1 MDTVKISWSGGKDS
15 TAAVLLHLRRGDQCK
30 VVCYIPFFD
39 IDTPLIRKDHYAHIL
54 KTADLFRKQG
64 AHVWIVHGQTYVDY
78 FYRRSS
84 RGKYKGRMFC
94 WPCIKRGA
102 CGFKRDSKEKALDQL
117 DVGPYDYQD
126 IGIAFD
132 EKDRQ
137 AQLDN
142 TRRSILVE
150 MGLTEEDAR
159 KLCED
164 VSALS
169 PIYNTTTR
177 DGCALCPHAKAAER
191 EQWLSENPHVI
202 PAILEMQRIA
212 AVERPGQYPLRN
224 HKNFI

>member
-15 TAAVLLHLRRGDQCK
+15 TAAVILHLRRSDHCK
-30 VVCYIPFFD
+30 VVCYVPFFD
-39 IDTPLIRKDHYAHIL
+39 SDTPLIRKDHYAHIL

-64 AHVWIVHGQTYVDY
+64 AQVWIVHGQTYVDY

-94 WPCIKRGA
+94 WPCIIRGA
-102 CGFKRDSKEKALDQL
+102 CGFKRDSKEKALNQL
-117 DVGPYDYQD
+117 DVGAYDYQD
-126 IGIAFD
+126 IGIAVD

-142 TRRSILVE
+142 TKRSILVE

-164 VSALS
+164 VGALS

-177 DGCALCPHAKAAER
+177 DGCALCPHAKAPER
-191 EQWLSENPHVI
+191 EQWLSENPHVVPI
-202 PAILEMQRIA
+202 ILEMQRIA
-212 AVERPGQYPLRN
+212 AIERPGQFPLRS